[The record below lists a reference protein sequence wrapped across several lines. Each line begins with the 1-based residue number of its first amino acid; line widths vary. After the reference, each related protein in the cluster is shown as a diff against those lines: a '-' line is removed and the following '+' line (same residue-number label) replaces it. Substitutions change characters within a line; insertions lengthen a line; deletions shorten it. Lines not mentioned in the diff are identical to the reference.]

1 MRIALGIDLGSTSVT
16 VTAVEVAD
24 DRAEFLTSTSAPNNA
39 ETTAA
44 SDRVIGRSEWDIL
57 AMVDCV
63 ASATRSLCQQ
73 INTGDIVA
81 IGITGQQQGCQLL
94 DDDGEPI
101 GPFITWQ
108 DQRGKDRAPVSD
120 RIFLDLIAE
129 RGNAV
134 HQGGGLPMFPNAGC
148 PIVTG
153 YTAPTLFWFNY
164 MKAMPFGVA
173 SAITAPEFL
182 AHKLVGSK
190 RPTTDPTDAA
200 GWGVLD
206 VPKRQWNLD
215 LVRALGIDTGIL
227 PEIQESCTLIGSL
240 SNDMADTLGI
250 HNGTPVAI
258 PSGDH
263 QASFVGAVENA
274 DDTLAVNIGTGGQ
287 ATVYIN
293 DLSSLTRHPD
303 DGTYDHGWLELR
315 PHIERGYLLAG
326 VGVVGGRTFRTLKDF
341 FVRTAQ
347 NVFDIEYVDEDRVYE
362 RLAELATE
370 ALSDESTDRM
380 TASALFTGSRE
391 NPNARGEFAGITP
404 GNFTPGS
411 MALAVFRSMASE
423 LANSYRN
430 AVELG
435 AGTRNRIVGSGNGL
449 RLNAALRHC
458 LEDAFGAPITIG
470 QVREEAAVGAA
481 LTAAV
486 AVGIYP
492 DIAAASR
499 ALVR

>member
-1 MRIALGIDLGSTSVT
+1 MPTALGIDLGSTSVT
-16 VTAVEVAD
+16 VSAVEVAD
-24 DRAEFLTSTSAPNNA
+24 DRAEFLTSASAPNNA

-63 ASATRSLCQQ
+63 ASATRSLCEQ
-73 INTGDIVA
+73 INTSDIVA

-94 DDDGEPI
+94 DNIGEPL
-101 GPFITWQ
+101 GPFIAWQ
-108 DQRGKDRAPVSD
+108 DQRGKDRAPGSD
-120 RIFLDLIAE
+120 QIFLDLIAK
-129 RGNAV
+129 RGGAV
-134 HQGGGLPMFPNAGC
+134 RRGAGLPMFSNAGC

-153 YTAPTLFWFNY
+153 YTAPTLYWLNY
-164 MKAMPFGVA
+164 MKAMPPVA
-173 SAITAPEFL
+173 AAAITAPEFL

-190 RPTTDPTDAA
+190 RPATDATDAA

-215 LVRALGIDTGIL
+215 LIRSLGINADIL
-227 PEIQESCTLIGSL
+227 PDIQESCTLRGSL
-240 SNDMADTLGI
+240 TKDMADALGLST
-250 HNGTPVAI
+250 GTPVAI

-263 QASFVGAVENA
+263 QTSFVGAVEDA
-274 DDTLAVNIGTGGQ
+274 TTTLAINIGTGGQ
-287 ATVYIN
+287 ATVYID
-293 DLSSLTRHPD
+293 DLSGLTRHPD

-315 PHIERGYLLAG
+315 PHIQRGHLLAG

-341 FVRTAQ
+341 FVRTAE
-347 NVFDIEYVDEDRVYE
+347 NVFDIENVDEDRVYE
-362 RLAELATE
+362 RLAKLATE
-370 ALSDESTDRM
+370 AISDESTDRM
-380 TASALFTGSRE
+380 TSSALFTGSRE
-391 NPNARGEFAGITP
+391 NPNARGEFVGITP
-404 GNFTPGS
+404 GNFTPAS
-411 MALAVFRSMASE
+411 MALAVFRSMATE
-423 LANSYRN
+423 LANSYRS

-435 AGTRNRIVGSGNGL
+435 AGPRNRIVGSGNGL
-449 RLNAALRHC
+449 RLNVALRKC

-470 QVREEAAVGAA
+470 KIREEAAVGAA

-486 AVGIYP
+486 AVEIYP